1 MIRFWEIIP
10 GALAWLTL
18 LGLTF
23 LSWRAPVAVVIF
35 ILLYDLYWLLKLIY
49 LFFHLRLSFTKMKA
63 NLKIDWLA
71 RLKKDN
77 PENWEKNSPSRDI
90 AGLPGKLRNNKT
102 GVLESRGIQLSEKET
117 FRRSRY

>member
-71 RLKKDN
+71 RLKKTI
-77 PENWEKNSPSRDI
+77 R
-90 AGLPGKLRNNKT
+90 KT
-102 GVLESRGIQLSEKET
+102 GKKFAIS
-117 FRRSRY
+117 